1 MPEQRH
7 DPQAAERKDRL
18 TRLGDVMEQAVQM
31 YGLAFRAAAGQGAR
45 DYVAKRGLTADTLK
59 RFEIGYAPDARHH
72 QTQIFKE
79 KGLLDEAIA
88 AGLLIK
94 PDDGSGAY
102 DRFRG
107 RLMFPIRDPRGR
119 CIAFGGRALDA
130 NAQAKYLNSP
140 ETELFHKGRT
150 LYNHGPAREAA
161 GKVGGL
167 IVAEG
172 YMDVIALA
180 AAGFD
185 HAVAPLGTAV
195 TEEQLALMWRV
206 ADEPVIALDGD
217 QAGLRAAERLVDLA
231 LPMLA
236 PGKSLRFCILPE
248 GRDPDDLIR
257 AEGPA
262 AMRRVLEA
270 ARPLVEML
278 WLRETTVEVLDTPE
292 RRAALDQRLRAALG
306 RIADTSVRNHYA
318 AEIKARRAELFRVEK
333 PARAPMRGGPG
344 QRQGRGQGRGFVPV
358 RPTTNEARK
367 SDLARPGGNVGSS
380 RQSEARIREGGI
392 LLIACHNPEA
402 LGPVEHA
409 LEEMTLRTPEFGPV
423 RDAIMAVLAE
433 GADLAG
439 SDLAGAVRERTGL
452 DPFELLGRL
461 PQARAHPLA
470 RPNLPP
476 EKVAEVLS
484 EAIAR
489 HQAAL
494 AFETEMAE
502 AARDLPAAE
511 GEDWTWRIKQAGH
524 QLHEAERLGS
534 AESTDETGET
544 VSEIQRMLD
553 NHVYK
558 SKKS

>member
-1 MPEQRH
+1 
-7 DPQAAERKDRL
+7 
-18 TRLGDVMEQAVQM
+18 
-31 YGLAFRAAAGQGAR
+31 
-45 DYVAKRGLTADTLK
+45 
-59 RFEIGYAPDARHH
+59 
-72 QTQIFKE
+72 
-79 KGLLDEAIA
+79 
-88 AGLLIK
+88 LIR
-94 PDDGSGAY
+94 PDDGGGAY

-119 CIAFGGRALDA
+119 CIAFGGRALDP

-161 GKVGGL
+161 GKPANKPAGL

-195 TEEQLALMWRV
+195 TQEQLALMWRM

-292 RRAALDQRLRAALG
+292 RRAALDQRLWHALR
-306 RIADTSVRNHYA
+306 RINDTTVRKHYVDK
-318 AEIKARRAELFRVEK
+318 IKELKAKLFRVEK
-333 PARAPMRGGPG
+333 PAQAPMRGGPG
-344 QRQGRGQGRGFVPV
+344 QRQGRGQGRGYVPV
-358 RPTTNEARK
+358 RPTTQEARK
-367 SDLARPGGNVGSS
+367 SDLARPGGNVGSA

-409 LEEMTLRTPEFGPV
+409 LEEMTLRTPEFGLV
-423 RDAIMAVLAE
+423 RDAILAILAE
-433 GADLAG
+433 GGDLAG

-452 DPFELLGRL
+452 DPFELFGRL

-489 HQAAL
+489 HQAML
-494 AFETEMAE
+494 VHESEKTE

-511 GEDWTWRIKQAGH
+511 GEDWTWRLKQTSH
-524 QLHEAERLGS
+524 QVHEAERL
-534 AESTDETGET
+534 ATANHTDNEVET

-553 NHVYK
+553 NQVYK
-558 SKKS
+558 SKKR

>member
-1 MPEQRH
+1 
-7 DPQAAERKDRL
+7 
-18 TRLGDVMEQAVQM
+18 
-31 YGLAFRAAAGQGAR
+31 
-45 DYVAKRGLTADTLK
+45 
-59 RFEIGYAPDARHH
+59 
-72 QTQIFKE
+72 
-79 KGLLDEAIA
+79 
-88 AGLLIK
+88 
-94 PDDGSGAY
+94 
-102 DRFRG
+102 
-107 RLMFPIRDPRGR
+107 
-119 CIAFGGRALDA
+119 
-130 NAQAKYLNSP
+130 
-140 ETELFHKGRT
+140 
-150 LYNHGPAREAA
+150 
-161 GKVGGL
+161 
-167 IVAEG
+167 
-172 YMDVIALA
+172 MDVIALA

-195 TEEQLALMWRV
+195 TQEQLALMWRV

-278 WLRETTVEVLDTPE
+278 WLRETSVEVLDTPE

-306 RIADTSVRNHYA
+306 KIADTSVRNHYA

-333 PARAPMRGGPG
+333 PARAPMRGGQAG
-344 QRQGRGQGRGFVPV
+344 RYQGRGQGRGFVPV
-358 RPTTNEARK
+358 RPTTQEARK
-367 SDLARPGGNVGSS
+367 SDLARPGGNGGSA

-392 LLIACHNPEA
+392 LLIACHNPGA

-423 RDAIMAVLAE
+423 RDAILAALAE
-433 GADLAG
+433 GDDLAG
-439 SDLAGAVRERTGL
+439 FNFAGAVRERTGL
-452 DPFELLGRL
+452 DPFELFGRL

-470 RPNLPP
+470 RPNQPP
-476 EKVAEVLS
+476 ERVAEVLS

-489 HQAAL
+489 HEAAL
-494 AFETEMAE
+494 ALEAEMAE

-524 QLHEAERLGS
+524 QVHEAVRSAIKNDEESASEGVGMLGEALS
-534 AESTDETGET
+534 NLEATCDAK
-544 VSEIQRMLD
+544 
-553 NHVYK
+553 N
-558 SKKS
+558 SKKR